1 MYRLFRG
8 RQPKGGT
15 DLSQHRAASLKFAR
29 ELVHFTGLAT
39 PRNAPR
45 YPANSAE
52 QD

>member
-15 DLSQHRAASLKFAR
+15 DLSQCRAANLKFGR
-29 ELVHFTGLAT
+29 ELVHFTGLAI

-45 YPANSAE
+45 YPAKSAQ